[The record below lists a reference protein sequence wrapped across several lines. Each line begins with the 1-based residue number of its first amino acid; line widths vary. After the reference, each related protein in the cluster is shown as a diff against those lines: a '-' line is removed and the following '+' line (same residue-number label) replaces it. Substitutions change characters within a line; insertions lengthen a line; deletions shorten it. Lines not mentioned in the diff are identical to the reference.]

1 MSSVRGTPPLL
12 SLSLKKPRISYTSEM
27 SSSHLTCFL
36 SEWILH
42 QTETSEVQNSFS
54 KTQLIPQYSNSN
66 CNCIALL
73 LLWLK
78 EWAIHYLV
86 TFASGLY
93 SYKTKKNRR
102 KRKARR
108 GGVRRYPIPPDQP
121 TDSLARCC
129 CCCCQLANHLGC
141 TWVPSPGTCVLCSN
155 SSCYYILT
163 HTQT

>member
-1 MSSVRGTPPLL
+1 
-12 SLSLKKPRISYTSEM
+12 M

-42 QTETSEVQNSFS
+42 QTKTSEVQNSLS

-66 CNCIALL
+66 YNRIALL

-78 EWAIHYLV
+78 GWAIHYLV
-86 TFASGLY
+86 TFASGAIFLQDQ
-93 SYKTKKNRR
+93 KNRR

-108 GGVRRYPIPPDQP
+108 GGVRRYPIPLTNRP

-129 CCCCQLANHLGC
+129 CQLANHLGR
-141 TWVPSPGTCVLCSN
+141 TWVPSPGTCVRCSN

-163 HTQT
+163 HTDIDTHML